1 MLRFYWR
8 SVTADFDRVPG
19 GDHDGPFRSVADTNP
34 ELKIRNLLD
43 DPRLR
48 ACLTR
53 SEYPSP
59 VMGRSVS
66 SAHRNGAARAA
77 A

>member
-8 SVTADFDRVPG
+8 SVIADLDPVPG
-19 GDHDGPFRSVADTNP
+19 GDHDAPFRSVAETNP

-59 VMGRSVS
+59 VTGRSRS
-66 SAHRNGAARAA
+66 RAHRKGAVRAA